1 MDSYTDYLNSDF
13 VWERYWGNSETPPH
27 TPEQFKVIQFKSLI
41 DKINRVSPKWEDT
54 EKMDKGTAFNE
65 VVDCIIEQ
73 RKSNK
78 MEIEKVYKTVR
89 VGAVDQTGKPMDYEE
104 YQTDEV
110 IGLKAP
116 FNKREFIFPLNIC
129 MEFSNYFKGAITQ
142 QYVESTIKTCYGDV
156 LLYGYIDEL
165 MPTSVH
171 DIKTT
176 GQYSF
181 GKFKDHSQHLVY
193 PYCLIKNGN
202 DIRTF
207 EYDVT
212 DFKETYKEVYVFD
225 EIRDIP
231 ILRKRCESFIEF
243 INEYKSVIT
252 DNKIFGGEKNV

>member
-1 MDSYTDYLNSDF
+1 MISYKIYPSLLDSYTDYLNSDSI
-13 VWERYWGNSETPPH
+13 WERYWGNSETPPH
-27 TPEQFKVIQFKSLI
+27 TPEQFKELQLKSII
-41 DKINRVSPKWEDT
+41 DKINRIPPRWEDT

-65 VVDCIIEQ
+65 IVDYFVEN
-73 RKSNK
+73 RKSEKVDIEMIFKKEKCGYINP
-78 MEIEKVYKTVR
+78 EIEFIKGVY
-89 VGAVDQTGKPMDYEE
+89 
-104 YQTDEV
+104 
-110 IGLKAP
+110 
-116 FNKREFIFPLNIC
+116 NKREFIFPCNIC
-129 MEFSNYFKGAITQ
+129 LEFSNYFNGAITQ
-142 QYVESTIKTCYGDV
+142 KYVESILNTCYGDV

-193 PYCLIKNGN
+193 PYCLIQSGN
-202 DIRTF
+202 NIHTF
-207 EYDVT
+207 EYDIT
-212 DFKETYKEVYVFD
+212 DFKDTYKEVYVFD

-252 DNKIFGGEKNV
+252 DTKIFGGEKNV